1 MIQLRNPHMTVAS
14 PENLKPRKTPRQAR
28 AEATVDAILEATIQV
43 LLSEGAGRLT
53 TTRVAARAGVSVGT
67 MYQYFRTRRRCCTLS
82 VAPTSDGF
90 RAPKN
95 FAVVRPP

>member
-1 MIQLRNPHMTVAS
+1 MPF
-14 PENLKPRKTPRQAR
+14 LK
-28 AEATVDAILEATIQV
+28 ATIQV

-53 TTRVAARAGVSVGT
+53 TMRVAARAGVSVGT